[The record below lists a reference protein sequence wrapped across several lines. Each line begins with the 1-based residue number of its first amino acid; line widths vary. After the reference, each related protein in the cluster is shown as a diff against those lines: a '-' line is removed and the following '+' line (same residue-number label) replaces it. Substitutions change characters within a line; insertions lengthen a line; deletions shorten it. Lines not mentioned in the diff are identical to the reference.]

1 MFRNVR
7 RVVLRFVFFVL
18 VLIAFASASLYLG
31 RYYRIDYVSGLL
43 SSELSKEV
51 EQVDV
56 ALLQTTDVL
65 EKRLASLASAND
77 YREFVV
83 FEADSLVFFTDNE
96 VLLPNDVVDNNR
108 EIFIKKIL
116 NKDVV
121 VRKVYCDRGK
131 TVFHL
136 MVVRNNYS
144 IKNDFLKDNFV
155 INSNIPSEFDI
166 SDDSGVPVFVGNVC
180 VFYLKD
186 NKIAVENRKWDS
198 ELFFLFMLLLLAGFS
213 FLKVL
218 YEEIIIPKYSSW
230 FKKIG
235 LGLDSVLVVALLY
248 YFKFPKIIFD
258 SRFFE
263 SSMFCVNGFF
273 DSLGIVLMVLI
284 PLVFYVWYLF
294 DDVNKRNIKLTFKI
308 KFFVLFLAFNVF
320 LLPFFLIKGIVNNTT
335 VLLKLY
341 DVTALN
347 FDSFLV
353 FFSVVLI
360 LIAVYTI
367 LYFLMRIF
375 LDSKLS
381 LKKYLILFIPT
392 LVYIA
397 VLFPYLKAYFYLIT
411 SIFIVLFFVS
421 VFLRKYYPND
431 IYYHAFLFVIMGSL
445 FASVLITDLQQKKEI
460 EKIKLKTIALVNNRD
475 QISEYEYSEII
486 DDIYQDK
493 QIDSVFKMFVE
504 TGVLE
509 DSFFDSLKERYFKQF
524 ADIYDINFTIC
535 DNRTSLMIDDSSDP
549 VSCDAFFNDVISEY
563 GKNTVSDKLFFLDDG
578 DDLINYLGIISWD
591 FDNKIVVKLYID
603 FISKNAPFAQGYPE
617 LLISRNS
624 NSITLDPK
632 YSYALY
638 NSDVLMS
645 SYGDYN
651 FELNNSFK
659 NLTRDI
665 DVISKNGFIHVVN
678 SENPYNLL
686 VISVKEVGLID
697 ILAGITF
704 FFVFFLCTFLFT
716 LLFLT
721 NVIFINRHYSF
732 RAKLQISIFSILLIS
747 FFVIGVF
754 IFSHLTSQNDVKD
767 TNNLKGLS
775 HSILIE
781 LEHKFAYLND
791 IRDVDLNYAQLQLMK
806 FSQVFFADINI
817 YTTNA
822 NLFSS
827 SRPKIFEEGIIGR
840 KMNSLAFSKL
850 AGENKSIFIHKEK
863 VGDYEYMSAYFPLRN
878 YENKTIAYVNLPY
891 FNKQQQLRT
900 EISSFLTT
908 FINIYVVLTVL
919 SLFLVWVISSFL
931 TKPIELIKKHLRQT
945 KFPKGNTKIVWKHQD
960 EIGELVKDYNKMVDE
975 LEKSIKLL
983 TASERESAW
992 REMARQVAHEIK
1004 NPLTPMKL
1012 NVQQLNRT
1020 YNPDDKEF
1028 KERLARFTRNMIEQI
1043 DSMAE
1048 IATAFSDFAKMP
1060 KTNLQNLRMDDVIK
1074 TNIALFKGTKN
1085 VRFVF
1090 DSIDE
1095 NLVVNADRRQMDRVF
1110 INLFKNS
1117 IQALYNNDDGLIE
1130 VKMIKEGMNVV
1141 ITVYDNGEGI
1151 SADRRE
1157 DVFEPNFTTKS
1168 SGTGIGLAVVRNIIM
1183 SVNGEIVLQET
1194 EKGTLF
1200 KIVLPLA
1207 E

>member
-1 MFRNVR
+1 
-7 RVVLRFVFFVL
+7 
-18 VLIAFASASLYLG
+18 
-31 RYYRIDYVSGLL
+31 
-43 SSELSKEV
+43 
-51 EQVDV
+51 
-56 ALLQTTDVL
+56 
-65 EKRLASLASAND
+65 
-77 YREFVV
+77 
-83 FEADSLVFFTDNE
+83 
-96 VLLPNDVVDNNR
+96 
-108 EIFIKKIL
+108 
-116 NKDVV
+116 
-121 VRKVYCDRGK
+121 
-131 TVFHL
+131 
-136 MVVRNNYS
+136 
-144 IKNDFLKDNFV
+144 
-155 INSNIPSEFDI
+155 
-166 SDDSGVPVFVGNVC
+166 
-180 VFYLKD
+180 
-186 NKIAVENRKWDS
+186 
-198 ELFFLFMLLLLAGFS
+198 
-213 FLKVL
+213 
-218 YEEIIIPKYSSW
+218 
-230 FKKIG
+230 
-235 LGLDSVLVVALLY
+235 
-248 YFKFPKIIFD
+248 
-258 SRFFE
+258 
-263 SSMFCVNGFF
+263 
-273 DSLGIVLMVLI
+273 
-284 PLVFYVWYLF
+284 
-294 DDVNKRNIKLTFKI
+294 
-308 KFFVLFLAFNVF
+308 
-320 LLPFFLIKGIVNNTT
+320 
-335 VLLKLY
+335 
-341 DVTALN
+341 
-347 FDSFLV
+347 
-353 FFSVVLI
+353 
-360 LIAVYTI
+360 
-367 LYFLMRIF
+367 
-375 LDSKLS
+375 
-381 LKKYLILFIPT
+381 
-392 LVYIA
+392 
-397 VLFPYLKAYFYLIT
+397 
-411 SIFIVLFFVS
+411 
-421 VFLRKYYPND
+421 
-431 IYYHAFLFVIMGSL
+431 
-445 FASVLITDLQQKKEI
+445 
-460 EKIKLKTIALVNNRD
+460 
-475 QISEYEYSEII
+475 
-486 DDIYQDK
+486 
-493 QIDSVFKMFVE
+493 
-504 TGVLE
+504 
-509 DSFFDSLKERYFKQF
+509 
-524 ADIYDINFTIC
+524 
-535 DNRTSLMIDDSSDP
+535 
-549 VSCDAFFNDVISEY
+549 
-563 GKNTVSDKLFFLDDG
+563 
-578 DDLINYLGIISWD
+578 
-591 FDNKIVVKLYID
+591 
-603 FISKNAPFAQGYPE
+603 
-617 LLISRNS
+617 
-624 NSITLDPK
+624 
-632 YSYALY
+632 
-638 NSDVLMS
+638 MS